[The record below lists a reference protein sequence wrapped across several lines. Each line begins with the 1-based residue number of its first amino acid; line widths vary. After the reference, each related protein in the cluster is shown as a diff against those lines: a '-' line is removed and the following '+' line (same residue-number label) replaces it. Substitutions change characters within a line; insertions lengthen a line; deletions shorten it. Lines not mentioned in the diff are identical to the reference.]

1 MSCTTF
7 HGKDK
12 RFETLL
18 IDDWHTL
25 ADMYV
30 IARGV
35 PGGDAGDGGA
45 KAHARGKR
53 PSARAKDATATKLTA
68 PHKPGEGIPAAGAVA
83 DKEGGSSSKSES
95 FPSRSESDSG
105 TERRPG
111 TSNVLRAGRVASHL

>member
-45 KAHARGKR
+45 KAQVVEVCESSR
-53 PSARAKDATATKLTA
+53 PTLTSRVNFWIMMSA
-68 PHKPGEGIPAAGAVA
+68 
-83 DKEGGSSSKSES
+83 
-95 FPSRSESDSG
+95 
-105 TERRPG
+105 
-111 TSNVLRAGRVASHL
+111 